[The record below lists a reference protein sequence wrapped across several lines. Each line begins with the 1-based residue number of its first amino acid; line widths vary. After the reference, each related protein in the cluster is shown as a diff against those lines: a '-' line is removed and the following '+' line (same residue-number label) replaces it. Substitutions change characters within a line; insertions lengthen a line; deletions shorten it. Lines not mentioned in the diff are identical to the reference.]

1 MGSED
6 LGKSATETEDIIMR
20 GVTVKREDKVRRG
33 LPAPPTADEL
43 SGGGRTGRFDM
54 LLDGAHQ

>member
-20 GVTVKREDKVRRG
+20 GVTVKREDKVRHG
-33 LPAPPTADEL
+33 LPAPPTTDEL
-43 SGGGRTGRFDM
+43 SGGGRTRRFDM